1 MIKMCNFGRTPKAL
15 TEDIRA
21 AVSRVLDS
29 EAYILGNEVTGFE
42 RQWAHK
48 CGVDFG
54 IGVGNGMDAIELA
67 LRAIGV
73 GVADEVI
80 VPSMTAFASA
90 LAITRAGATA
100 VFADIM
106 PSSGLMSIES
116 AQRCLSKRT
125 KAIVL
130 VHLYGQVRD
139 MPEWIALCRDHRIEL
154 IEDCAQAHLACLDG
168 RVAGNFGVA
177 GAFSFYPT
185 KNLGAVG
192 DAGMIVTGDVELA
205 RQAASFRN
213 YGQSAR
219 YQHDVLGAN
228 SRLDEIQAAIL
239 QAKLKWLPQMTERR
253 RAIAA
258 TYDLGLKSPHF
269 RLLVKPQQSSAHV
282 YHQYVITSAY
292 RDQLR
297 HFLAKRQIETL
308 IHYPRVLNQQLPY
321 ANARKDP
328 LGVVN
333 AEKHAATCLSLPCD
347 PWLTT
352 SEVEHVV
359 GALNDFIPAR

>member
-1 MIKMCNFGRTPKAL
+1 MIKMNNFVRMPTAL
-15 TEDIRA
+15 SEDIHA
-21 AVSRVLDS
+21 AVSRVLNS
-29 EAYILGNEVTGFE
+29 ESYILGNEVTRFE
-42 RQWAHK
+42 QQWAHT

-73 GVADEVI
+73 AAGDEVI

-90 LAITRAGATA
+90 LAITRAGATP
-100 VFADIM
+100 VFADIV
-106 PSSGLMSIES
+106 PSSGLMSVES
-116 AQRCLSKRT
+116 ALRCLSKRT
-125 KAIVL
+125 KVIVL

-139 MPEWIALCRDHRIEL
+139 MPEWMALCRDHRIEL

-168 RVAGNFGVA
+168 RVAGNFGIA
-177 GAFSFYPT
+177 AAFSFYPT

-192 DAGMIVTGDVELA
+192 DAGMIVTGSAEIA
-205 RQAASFRN
+205 KQAASLRN

-239 QAKLKWLPQMTERR
+239 QAKLKWLPQMTDRR
-253 RAIAA
+253 RTIAA
-258 TYDLGLKSPHF
+258 TYDLGLKSPYF
-269 RLLVKPQQSSAHV
+269 RLLLKPTQSSAHV
-282 YHQYVITSAY
+282 YHQYVITSPY

-297 HFLAKRQIETL
+297 HFLSERQIETL

-321 ANARKDP
+321 AHARKDP

-352 SEVEHVV
+352 SEVGHVV
-359 GALNDFIPAR
+359 SALNDFTPAR